1 MKSITFEFI
10 SVSKPPSI
18 APILASMT
26 NAQPVSATRTIMSEI
41 MTPNDAN
48 FLGKV
53 FGGRLLSLIDLCAY
67 TTAARFSGEVCVTA
81 SFDRVDFHEAIE
93 VGELITL
100 EGIVSY
106 VGRTSIEVTIEVHAE
121 HIFRRTKR
129 HTNTARVTMVA
140 IKDNKPTAV
149 PRLICET
156 KAEKLSFLEGKVR
169 RELRTKQR
177 EEREKVF
184 ARFRLASEAELDQL
198 LSLDE
203 LTDLHITESHL

>member
-1 MKSITFEFI
+1 
-10 SVSKPPSI
+10 
-18 APILASMT
+18 
-26 NAQPVSATRTIMSEI
+26 MSEI

-100 EGIVSY
+100 EGLISY

-121 HIFRRTKR
+121 HIFRRTNR

-140 IKDNKPTAV
+140 IRENRPTEV
-149 PRLICET
+149 PRLICES
-156 KAEKLSFLEGKVR
+156 KEDKLRFLEGKLR

-177 EEREKVF
+177 EEREKIFVE
-184 ARFRLASEAELDQL
+184 FRRASEEELDRL
-198 LSLDE
+198 LALD
-203 LTDLHITESHL
+203 HIA